1 MQTIPTLIDRII
13 ALLRRYHGLVA
24 LFGFVSGVASFVLA
38 SRQEGF
44 AKGVAGLMLASWV
57 WLATENR
64 WRDRLA
70 RRAGVD
76 VLPALLR
83 FVTQMVHQ
91 ESLFFVLP
99 FLFFTSVWNSP
110 QFVFL
115 GLVALAALVSIVDP
129 VYNRLLAPRR
139 WLYLTY
145 HTFTLFTV
153 LLTTLPILLHL
164 TTRESYQLAL
174 LVSAVLAV
182 PSFAP
187 LLPPQKRWR
196 LPLLVTATLV
206 LCLVGWQLRHWV
218 PPATLWLTEVAL
230 SEQLDERL
238 RAPGESIKR
247 IGDTSLHRNG
257 LYAYTAIRAPLGLR
271 ERIYHVWRKD
281 GRTVD
286 RIALRI
292 EGGRREGYRAW
303 SHKDNFPANSVG
315 HWQVWVVTEGDQ
327 QIGRLDFEV
336 VGD

>member
-1 MQTIPTLIDRII
+1 MQTFPTLIDRII
-13 ALLRRYHGLVA
+13 ALLRRYHGVAA

-38 SRQEGF
+38 NRQEGF
-44 AKGVAGLMLASWV
+44 AKVVAGLMLVSWV
-57 WLATENR
+57 WLAMEHR
-64 WRDRLA
+64 WRDRLT
-70 RRAGVD
+70 RRLGGD

-115 GLVALAALVSIVDP
+115 GLIALAALVSIVDP
-129 VYNRLLAPRR
+129 VYNRLLVPRR
-139 WLYLTY
+139 WLYLSY
-145 HTFTLFTV
+145 HTFTLFAV
-153 LLTTLPILLHL
+153 LLAALPILLHL

-174 LVSAVLAV
+174 VVSAVLAV
-182 PSFAP
+182 PSFSP

-196 LPLLVTATLV
+196 LPLLVTAILL
-206 LCLVGWQLRHWV
+206 LCLVGWQLRRWV

-230 SEQLDERL
+230 SEQLDENL
-238 RAPGESIKR
+238 RAPGAGIKR
-247 IGDTSLHRNG
+247 IGETALHSNG

-281 GRTVD
+281 GKTVD

-303 SHKDNFPANSVG
+303 SHKDNFPADALG
-315 HWQVWVVTEGDQ
+315 KWQVLVMTEGDQ
-327 QIGRLDFEV
+327 RIGQLDFEV
-336 VGD
+336 VDN